1 MSPDALARS
10 RPDGSGVGSESPER
24 TSVSRS
30 TTLRAVS
37 RPPIMPFRVPL
48 AESFPLAGRSPVG
61 REGYLFIYLFIY
73 GSVTDDRA
81 VSSPMTGLSGPG
93 PCGPVLS
100 SVSWIGLS
108 PNVFQPCHF
117 DSAVDLLPLG
127 AGLSRL
133 AAGFQGDF
141 LQCDAHA
148 AFPHDGTV
156 WFGDVFAVFVPLCEA
171 LVATADRA
179 GLLEITQGATD
190 RGL

>member
-1 MSPDALARS
+1 VRSCSFVDVVDRLA
-10 RPDGSGVGSESPER
+10 
-24 TSVSRS
+24 
-30 TTLRAVS
+30 
-37 RPPIMPFRVPL
+37 
-48 AESFPLAGRSPVG
+48 
-61 REGYLFIYLFIY
+61 
-73 GSVTDDRA
+73 
-81 VSSPMTGLSGPG
+81 
-93 PCGPVLS
+93 
-100 SVSWIGLS
+100 

-148 AFPHDGTV
+148 TFPHDGTV

-171 LVATADRA
+171 LVATADHA